1 MQKRIGFIA
10 LVLVGLVPITELQAQ
25 RLDPHPVKIGELGSI
40 EARLQVNGDGG
51 SQGGLAG
58 SCDAQLAAHTDTD
71 FDGGTYV
78 LQGGFAEDEIAAVSF
93 TLPESAF
100 PIKVDLV
107 EMIFGTSGATMSTTT
122 EWSLLVWQGTPR
134 DGLVQYEFNSDGQL
148 LPHIEL
154 GPGTNG
160 VNVQL
165 FVDPADPDQIYI
177 DDDGSQTFSVGFRID
192 QHNQQTQSPC
202 VVAPPI
208 CCNAF
213 PATDTGGLNEPTQNW
228 INAVDCGIFGCPSGW
243 STFSEW
249 PSLCRPSGDWV
260 IRATWTPSNCSVVG
274 SCCTPDGLCVDNA
287 LEADCTGIGGEWTF
301 GETCSSVECEPPSDD
316 VPCCFAATG
325 GCLEL
330 SESNCLA
337 AGGVPGAAG
346 TSCLQ
351 HSCFPEGA
359 VCMPNGT
366 CLDGLTPEEAEVI
379 GGTFMGDGT
388 TCASITCPEP
398 TAACCFGSGFCL
410 VLDENECETAAGTWN
425 AVGTTCEDGDGN
437 GIADACEEDALIGD
451 LDGDGRVD
459 GQDLTILLG
468 FWGSDNAVADIIIDG
483 IVDGA
488 DLSALLA
495 AWTG

>member
-1 MQKRIGFIA
+1 MQRRIGLMAMI
-10 LVLVGLVPITELQAQ
+10 LIGLSSVTDVQAQ
-25 RLDPHPVKIGELGSI
+25 RLDPHPVKLGETGTL
-40 EARLQVNGDGG
+40 EAMIQLDGDGDG
-51 SQGGLAG
+51 RGGLAG
-58 SCDAQLAAHTDTD
+58 SCDAQISAHTNAD
-71 FDGGTYV
+71 FEGGTYV

-107 EMIFGTSGATMSTTT
+107 EMIFGTSSATLSTTT
-122 EWSLLVWQGTPR
+122 EWSLLVWEGTPR
-134 DGLVQYEFNSDGQL
+134 DGVIRYEFSSDGEL

-160 VNVQL
+160 INVQV
-165 FVDPADPDQIYI
+165 FVDPSDPDQIYI
-177 DDDGSQTFSVGFRID
+177 DDDGSQTFSVGYRID
-192 QHNQQTQSPC
+192 RHNQQTQSPC
-202 VVAPPI
+202 LVAPPS

-243 STFSEW
+243 STFAEW

-260 IRATWTPSNCSVVG
+260 IRATWTPASCNVVG
-274 SCCTPDGLCVDNA
+274 SCCTPDGLCVDNT
-287 LEADCTGIGGEWTF
+287 LEADCVGTGGEWTLE
-301 GETCSSVECEPPSDD
+301 GICSSVDCEPPSDD

-330 SESNCLA
+330 PELDCLS
-337 AGGVPGAAG
+337 AGGVPGPSG
-346 TSCLQ
+346 VSCLQ

-359 VCMPNGT
+359 VCMPNGS

-410 VLDENECETAAGTWN
+410 VLEEDECETAAGTWN
-425 AVGTTCEDGDGN
+425 AVGTTCVDGDGN
-437 GIADACEEDALIGD
+437 GVSDACEEDALVGD

-459 GQDLTILLG
+459 GQDLSILLG
-468 FWGSDNAVADIIIDG
+468 FWGSDNVVADIIVDG

>member
-1 MQKRIGFIA
+1 MQKRICFIIMA
-10 LVLVGLVPITELQAQ
+10 VAGLVPVTAAQAQ
-25 RLDPHPVKIGELGSI
+25 RLDPHPEKLGELGLL
-40 EARLQVNGDGG
+40 EARLQVDGDGS

-58 SCDAQLAAHTDTD
+58 SCDSQIAAHTDAD
-71 FDGGTYV
+71 FTGGTYV
-78 LQGGFAEDEIAAVSF
+78 MQGGFAEDEIAAVSF

-107 EMIFGTSGATMSTTT
+107 EMIFGTSSASMSTTT

-134 DGLVQYEFNSDGQL
+134 DGLIQYEFNSDGEL

-165 FVDPADPDQIYI
+165 FVDPSDPDQIYI
-177 DDDGSQTFSVGFRID
+177 DDDGSHTFSVGFRID
-192 QHNQQTQSPC
+192 RHNQQTQNPC
-202 VVAPPI
+202 LVAPPS

-213 PATDTGGLNEPTQNW
+213 PATDADGLDEPTQNW
-228 INAVDCGIFGCPSGW
+228 ISAVDCGIFGCPSGW

-260 IRATWTPSNCSVVG
+260 IRATWTPTNCSVVG
-274 SCCTPDGLCVDNA
+274 ACCTAQGLCVDNT
-287 LEADCTGIGGEWTF
+287 LETDCTGTGGVWTL

-330 SESNCLA
+330 SEANCLA
-337 AGGVPGAAG
+337 AGGVPGPAG
-346 TSCLQ
+346 TSCLL

-359 VCMPNGT
+359 VCMPNGS
-366 CLDGLTPEEAEVI
+366 CLEGLTPEEADLI
-379 GGTFMGDGT
+379 GGIFMGDGT
-388 TCASITCPEP
+388 TCGSITCPEP

-410 VLDENECETAAGTWN
+410 VLEEDECETAAGTWN
-425 AVGTTCEDGDGN
+425 KLGSTCEDVDGN
-437 GIADACEEDALIGD
+437 GIADVCEEDALIGD
-451 LDGDGRVD
+451 LDGDGQVN
-459 GQDLTILLG
+459 GQDLSILLG
-468 FWGSDNAVADIIIDG
+468 FWGTDNAVADIIVNG

-495 AWTG
+495 EWTG